1 MERESCQALGPRRG
15 RLHVLLLAWGRF
27 GTGWKHLCAG
37 TQAEAERGVGGL
49 GCMVKLSSCLNREE
63 GTMFFTSRGIAVSMV
78 SGHLNVWC
86 GFVCACVCVLNI
98 KVDNEVLRKQ

>member
-1 MERESCQALGPRRG
+1 M
-15 RLHVLLLAWGRF
+15 LLLAWGRF
-27 GTGWKHLCAG
+27 GTAWKRLCAG
-37 TQAEAERGVGGL
+37 TQAEAECGVGGL
-49 GCMVKLSSCLNREE
+49 GCMVELSSCLSRKE
-63 GTMFFTSRGIAVSMV
+63 GTVFFTSPGIAVSMV